1 MQSEN
6 LFFLQTQ
13 QQRRDQ
19 ALYAECRHGLNSVD
33 NKNSL
38 QNADL
43 HFIFLFPFFRH
54 YKEVLFASQLL
65 EILRK
70 LRVRDWCTAQISPTE
85 VDIHRVSGALTN
97 AVFFVSCHSLPSAQT
112 LLLRVYGPSS
122 GSLISRTRELHVLHM
137 LSSRYQIGPQV
148 YGTFENGRIEEYFDA
163 VTLTPSDIRDPQIS
177 QWIGARMAELHS
189 VNIADVDDTAQ
200 DVDEDTYNFGIAANV
215 KAWLRPAEEVLDLP
229 GISDTLRN
237 ELDLPRFKEEWQR
250 YLVWAIE
257 RQRTF
262 GTRRVFAHNDAQY
275 GNILRSKDCS
285 EGVDEHRQVSVFNF
299 LSLSPS
305 LPVFSRTDTIANSI
319 ICFRSSLLI
328 SNMRH
333 RTQQLMILL
342 IIFTNGLRTITAQRL
357 MF

>member
-1 MQSEN
+1 MLTSI
-6 LFFLQTQ
+6 
-13 QQRRDQ
+13 
-19 ALYAECRHGLNSVD
+19 
-33 NKNSL
+33 
-38 QNADL
+38 
-43 HFIFLFPFFRH
+43 FIFILIFRR

-65 EILRK
+65 EILRQ
-70 LRVRDWCTAQISPTE
+70 LRVRVWCTAQISPKE

-97 AVFFVSCHSLPSAQT
+97 AVFFVSCHSLPTAQT

-148 YGTFENGRIEEYFDA
+148 YGTFDNGRIEEYFDA
-163 VTLTPSDIRDPQIS
+163 LTLTPSDIRDPQIS
-177 QWIGARMAELHS
+177 QWIGARMADLHS
-189 VNIADVDDTAQ
+189 VNIADVLDDTAE
-200 DVDEDTYNFGIAANV
+200 DVDGDTYNFGITANI
-215 KAWLRPAEEVLDLP
+215 KAWLRPAKEVLDLP

-237 ELDLPRFKEEWQR
+237 EFDLPRFKEEWQR

-285 EGVDEHRQVSVFNF
+285 EGVDEHRQVSIVT
-299 LSLSPS
+299 PS
-305 LPVFSRTDTIANSI
+305 LPGFLAELTILSLGAQFANSI

-328 SNMRH
+328 LNTH
-333 RTQQLMILL
+333 HQTQQLMILL